1 MASALPLLP
10 LEAIDGGAQLREP
23 ATMLLVEPEW
33 RERDDEMLVRLP
45 RRASGGCGPITL
57 PRTLP
62 AALSTPTM
70 LLCGLSL
77 ARLPVR
83 ST

>member
-33 RERDDEMLVRLP
+33 RERDDDEMLVRLP
-45 RRASGGCGPITL
+45 RRASGGGGPMML
-57 PRTLP
+57 PRRLP
-62 AALSTPTM
+62 ATLSAPTM
-70 LLCGLSL
+70 LL
-77 ARLPVR
+77 
-83 ST
+83 